1 MSFCGYA
8 ADFTSGRSATSP
20 AAPSSRTCRASAD
33 SAWSATDPST
43 SNGVGDSKIS
53 LSLHNV
59 STEQALNLVCTAAN
73 LRYSYRDGSYDPTG
87 PVLHA
92 QAVSFVTR
100 AMIRKGYWTLQEDNA
115 AYYTALPT
123 ASGHRQDAVTYHFY
137 AGNILGTAAP
147 TDPWNGPT
155 GYDQPSTRTY
165 FAQVLWQAYS
175 SYFSVNH
182 IP

>member
-1 MSFCGYA
+1 MAKVGTALGVRKIATKPGGRGGSQYAPPLPPGFCVVNFCAIVY
-8 ADFTSGRSATSP
+8 
-20 AAPSSRTCRASAD
+20 
-33 SAWSATDPST
+33 
-43 SNGVGDSKIS
+43 V
-53 LSLHNV
+53 
-59 STEQALNLVCTAAN
+59 ALG
-73 LRYSYRDGSYDPTG
+73 YRDGSYDPTG

-115 AYYTALPT
+115 AYYTAVPMS
-123 ASGHRQDAVTYHFY
+123 SGHRQDAVTYRFY

-155 GYDQPSTRTY
+155 GFDQPSTRTY